1 MHVKITI
8 TCWVKKKEP
17 ISKIHFEIK
26 VLSNDQYSV
35 EKRRP
40 IQNERQVDLFR
51 SIYIFFLK
59 REKCYCMIFL
69 NQNKKNL
76 DIGTFLIKLEQ

>member
-8 TCWVKKKEP
+8 TCWVKKEP
-17 ISKIHFEIK
+17 ISKIPFEIK
-26 VLSNDQYSV
+26 VLSYDQYTV

-51 SIYIFFLK
+51 SIYLSFL
-59 REKCYCMIFL
+59 RGRSVIV
-69 NQNKKNL
+69 
-76 DIGTFLIKLEQ
+76 